1 MSAPGLLPAASE
13 EEGSDDAES
22 ASAAGT
28 ADDVLAGCWSDAYE
42 EVDGKSDAAEL
53 EDDSEPA
60 DSAAD
65 MPSSP
70 LGLHMKAPTYACALF
85 KSHMLVPCSNHI
97 DVVCQAICVHC
108 KTSAN
113 FKSLQGQY
121 RMEHWGRSAV
131 VRVAMACYRH
141 AWMIEKAEAA
151 EPCTECE
158 MHTGSGLCCTSSPAS
173 LELQNFIYQLW
184 IMHRY
189 RLQATRK

>member
-1 MSAPGLLPAASE
+1 VSAPGLLPAASE

-53 EDDSEPA
+53 EEDSEPA

-85 KSHMLVPCSNHI
+85 KSHRYGV
-97 DVVCQAICVHC
+97 
-108 KTSAN
+108 
-113 FKSLQGQY
+113 
-121 RMEHWGRSAV
+121 
-131 VRVAMACYRH
+131 
-141 AWMIEKAEAA
+141 
-151 EPCTECE
+151 
-158 MHTGSGLCCTSSPAS
+158 SSHLRA
-173 LELQNFIYQLW
+173 LQNQCK
-184 IMHRY
+184 
-189 RLQATRK
+189 LQVFARAVQNG